1 MYIYF
6 RNKVANEKSSY
17 NFLEIVTNHNK
28 TIVGVLLV
36 LQHDF
41 NDDIGK
47 YIELGHIE
55 PPPAQTKVV
64 NKLMA

>member
-6 RNKVANEKSSY
+6 CNKVANEKSSY

-28 TIVGVLLV
+28 TIVRCPSIV

-47 YIELGHIE
+47 WIELGHID
-55 PPPAQTKVV
+55 PPPPP
-64 NKLMA
+64 KLRW